1 MEDLCLLV
9 GRADSAVPSQISPS
23 RRNALKSLLLI
34 SGGLCI
40 AALGG
45 SSLLGVSSTKEGLQK
60 SVDTNSGSKEQVDHS
75 TSVTIK
81 VVYFGMST
89 QMTGTKE
96 EYFTLPSPVHLDDVL
111 AQIKQ
116 DHIVL
121 ATMLPTMQIVVDGV
135 PTQDN
140 PAIQDKTEV
149 DLIPVYAG
157 G

>member
-1 MEDLCLLV
+1 MKTSLMV
-9 GRADSAVPSQISPS
+9 QIQIPSESPPS
-23 RRNALKSLLLI
+23 RRSVLKSLLLI
-34 SGGLCI
+34 SGGICV

-45 SSLLGVSSTKEGLQK
+45 SSLLGVSSNKEGSQK
-60 SVDTNSGSKEQVDHS
+60 SVNTNSRNNDQF
-75 TSVTIK
+75 TSITIK

-96 EYFTLPSPVHLDDVL
+96 EYFTLTSPVYLNDIL
-111 AQIKQ
+111 ARIKQ
-116 DHIVL
+116 DHVVL
-121 ATMLPTMQIVVDGV
+121 APMLSIMQIVVNGV

-140 PAIQDKTEV
+140 PLLQDKTEV